1 MPYDKS
7 TLVDDYARDGFVF
20 PIQVYSEPEAA
31 AYRARLET
39 AEAIAKGI
47 DDGESLFREYCN
59 VVLDFVGEILVN
71 PAVTDP
77 VAEILG
83 EDLLALGCSFFIKET
98 NTRAYVSWHQDLH
111 YWGLEGDDEITAWIA
126 LSPATRASGAM
137 RFVPG
142 SHTEIVA
149 HRDTFHADN
158 LLTRGQ
164 EIAVEVDEADAID
177 VELAPGE
184 MSIHHGRLFHASDP
198 NTTDDRRIGLA
209 IRYIP
214 TRMTQIGG
222 ADMCVT
228 LCRGEDR
235 YGHFELVPSG
245 RGLLLPEDVA
255 RHREITERRR
265 KVLYREM
272 AEP

>member
-7 TLVDDYARDGFVF
+7 SLVQDYNRDGYVF
-20 PIQVYSEPEAA
+20 PIRVFSEEQAA
-31 AYRARLET
+31 AYRARLEE
-39 AEAIAKGI
+39 AEAIAAKLE
-47 DDGESLFREYCN
+47 DGGALFREYSN
-59 VVLDFVGEILVN
+59 IALDFVGEIMTDR
-71 PAVTDP
+71 AVTDP

-83 EDLLALGCSFFIKET
+83 EDLLALGTSFFIKEPK
-98 NTRAYVSWHQDLH
+98 TRAYVSWHQDLH
-111 YWGLEGDDEITAWIA
+111 YWGLEGDDEITAWVA

-149 HRDTFHADN
+149 HEDTFHADN

-164 EIAVEVDEADAID
+164 EIAVEVDEEDAVD

-222 ADMCVT
+222 ADMAVT
-228 LCRGEDR
+228 LCRGQDS
-235 YGHFELVPSG
+235 YGNFELAESG
-245 RGLLLPEDVA
+245 KGLLLPEDVA
-255 RHREITERRR
+255 RHRDISERRR
-265 KVLYREM
+265 KVLYRET
-272 AEP
+272 A

>member
-1 MPYDKS
+1 MPDAAS
-7 TLVDDYARDGFVF
+7 TLAERYHRDGFVF
-20 PIQVYSEPEAA
+20 PIRVFSEEKAA
-31 AYRARLET
+31 AYRARLEE
-39 AEAIAKGI
+39 AEEIARGI
-47 DDGESLFREYCN
+47 EEGGSLFREYAN
-59 VVLDFVGEILVN
+59 IGLDFVGEIMTD

-83 EDLLALGCSFFIKET
+83 EDLLALGCSFFIKEPK
-98 NTRAYVSWHQDLH
+98 TRAYVSWHQDLH
-111 YWGLEGDDEITAWIA
+111 YWGLEGDDEITAWVA

-149 HRDTFHADN
+149 HTDTFHEDN

-164 EIAVEVDEADAID
+164 EIAVEVDDEDAID
-177 VELAPGE
+177 VELRPGE

-228 LCRGEDR
+228 LCRGQDR
-235 YGHFELVPSG
+235 YGHFELAESG
-245 RGLLLPEDVA
+245 KGLLLPEDVA
-255 RHREITERRR
+255 RHREISERRR
-265 KVLYREM
+265 KVLYRET
-272 AEP
+272 A